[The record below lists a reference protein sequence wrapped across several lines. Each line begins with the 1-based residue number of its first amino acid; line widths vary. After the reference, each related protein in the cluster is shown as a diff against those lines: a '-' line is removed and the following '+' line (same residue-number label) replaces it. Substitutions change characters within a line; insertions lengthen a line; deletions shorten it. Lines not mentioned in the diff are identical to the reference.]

1 MHAVILV
8 LKTTCMYI
16 RMGMLRVGVFMCIYI
31 PENDMQLNLYDE
43 DTIVGGG
50 GCTDNCPVYGGVLIL
65 EG

>member
-1 MHAVILV
+1 
-8 LKTTCMYI
+8 
-16 RMGMLRVGVFMCIYI
+16 MCIYI

-50 GCTDNCPVYGGVLIL
+50 GCTDNCPVYRGVLIL